1 RGHVRQPLHRR
12 RPRVRGRGDPPVAH
26 PGAHHPRAARAQEQA
41 QEPAPEEAREHP
53 AMSEPEPYLKIVK
66 GNVTPEEVAALV
78 AAIAARTAPA
88 TQPVRKVDNWRNPA
102 YRMRV

>member
-1 RGHVRQPLHRR
+1 
-12 RPRVRGRGDPPVAH
+12 
-26 PGAHHPRAARAQEQA
+26 
-41 QEPAPEEAREHP
+41 
-53 AMSEPEPYLKIVK
+53 MSEPEPYLKIVK

-102 YRMRV
+102 YRMRVSPLRGHVTWRTAFFPGRR